1 MFVILISC
9 ANVCRCAFVHLNS
22 WTVFFFAMARER
34 ERIFLW
40 SKWNG
45 KKWKIRS
52 PKPYLPFRLIVD
64 GIRHFCA
71 VLTANSPYSVA
82 LLVVFA
88 QLIKTDY
95 WSLELYHHGT
105 KENVCIEERVWKCI
119 QLVVVLLATHC
130 FRFVACIVSFMNI
143 NSFAS
148 WQHKIHENIIF
159 NSIVCIV

>member
-1 MFVILISC
+1 MCI
-9 ANVCRCAFVHLNS
+9 CAFKFLNS
-22 WTVFFFAMARER
+22 IFFLPWQEKER
-34 ERIFLW
+34 EFSYGR
-40 SKWNG
+40 NETE

-159 NSIVCIV
+159 NSIVCFV